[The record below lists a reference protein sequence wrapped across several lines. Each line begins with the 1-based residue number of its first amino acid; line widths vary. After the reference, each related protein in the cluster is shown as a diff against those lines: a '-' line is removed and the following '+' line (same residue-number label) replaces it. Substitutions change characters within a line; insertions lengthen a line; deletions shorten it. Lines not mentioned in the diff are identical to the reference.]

1 MIKNIYNLSIKIYS
15 TGVTNLDNGNLIR
28 SYRKKKGLT
37 MKELGYKV
45 GVSEQAIS
53 QYERSLRTPN
63 TVTLQKICRHLNLPI
78 EKFSLKLPSIPTAE
92 EIDKN
97 PELELNTQIEV
108 FCDDMYR
115 SKVKLLCNAIQ
126 ALNYTVEIDN
136 NNVLITDN
144 LTCEVFL
151 EMPKNQFYPLSELFY
166 SNTEGFI
173 MGLKNYHNCKKNENI

>member
-1 MIKNIYNLSIKIYS
+1 MELQISFP
-15 TGVTNLDNGNLIR
+15 LIHQ
-28 SYRKKKGLT
+28 T
-37 MKELGYKV
+37 F
-45 GVSEQAIS
+45 
-53 QYERSLRTPN
+53 
-63 TVTLQKICRHLNLPI
+63 LQ
-78 EKFSLKLPSIPTAE
+78 
-92 EIDKN
+92 
-97 PELELNTQIEV
+97 
-108 FCDDMYR
+108 

-126 ALNYTVEIDN
+126 SLNYTVEIDK

>member
-1 MIKNIYNLSIKIYS
+1 M
-15 TGVTNLDNGNLIR
+15 DNGKLIR

-63 TVTLQKICRHLNLPI
+63 TVTLQKICRHLSLPI
-78 EKFSLKLPSIPTAE
+78 EKFSLKLPTLPTAE
-92 EIDKN
+92 EIANN

-108 FCDDMYR
+108 FCDDIYI
-115 SKVKLLCNAIQ
+115 SKVKLLCNSIQ
-126 ALNYTVEIDN
+126 SFNYTVEIDQ

-151 EMPKNQFYPLSELFY
+151 EIPKHQFYPLSELFY
-166 SNTEGFI
+166 SNIEGFI
-173 MGLKNYHNCKKNENI
+173 NGLKNYHSSKINEDI